1 MFGASRVE
9 SVRSRHVWRLARRSR
24 PNDEL
29 SEPTVLERLA
39 RVSARIAA
47 TGRNP
52 DEVAIVA
59 VTKGFDVSVCRLAL
73 QAGLRSLGENRVQEA
88 LKKMDEVPGADWH
101 LIGHLQTNKVKQAA
115 GRFALIQ
122 SVDSV
127 RLAEAIARHA
137 PSQAVLIEVN
147 IAREPQKSGAAPEDA
162 LELAV
167 GVANLLD
174 LQGLMG
180 MGPVTGDPA
189 PAFNELRRLHDDVEQ
204 RVGKGLPV
212 LSMGMS
218 GDFEAALAAGSTM
231 LRLGQALFGPRAT
244 QPQ

>member
-1 MFGASRVE
+1 V
-9 SVRSRHVWRLARRSR
+9 
-24 PNDEL
+24 
-29 SEPTVLERLA
+29 SEPTVVERLA

-59 VTKGFDVSVCRLAL
+59 VTKGFDVSACRLAL
-73 QAGLRSLGENRVQEA
+73 QAGLRMLGENRVQEA
-88 LKKMDEVPGADWH
+88 LKKMDQVEGPQWH

-122 SVDSV
+122 SVDSL

-137 PSQAVLIEVN
+137 PKQAVLVEVN
-147 IAREPQKSGAAPEDA
+147 IAREPQRSGVAPEQA
-162 LELAV
+162 LELAAAV
-167 GVANLLD
+167 NDLLD

-180 MGPVTGDPA
+180 MAPGEGDPA
-189 PAFNELRRLHDDVEQ
+189 PAFNELRRLHDEAEQ
-204 RVGKGLPV
+204 RVGRGLPI

-244 QPQ
+244 

>member
-1 MFGASRVE
+1 VT
-9 SVRSRHVWRLARRSR
+9 
-24 PNDEL
+24 
-29 SEPTVLERLA
+29 EPTVLERLA

-52 DEVAIVA
+52 DEIAIVA
-59 VTKGFDVSVCRLAL
+59 VTKGFGVEACREALA
-73 QAGLRSLGENRVQEA
+73 AGLRLLGENRVQEA
-88 LKKMDEVPGADWH
+88 LTKMDEVAGPAQWH

-115 GRFALIQ
+115 GRFTLIQ

-127 RLAEAIARHA
+127 RLAQAIARHA
-137 PSQAVLIEVN
+137 PKQSVLVEVN
-147 IAREPQKSGAAPEDA
+147 IAREPQRSGVAPEQA
-162 LELAV
+162 LEL
-167 GVANLLD
+167 VAEVAKLLD

-180 MGPVTGDPA
+180 MAPGEGDPA
-189 PAFNELRRLHDDVEQ
+189 PAFNELRRLHGEAEERIV
-204 RVGKGLPV
+204 KGLPI

-244 QPQ
+244 

>member
-1 MFGASRVE
+1 MT
-9 SVRSRHVWRLARRSR
+9 
-24 PNDEL
+24 
-29 SEPTVLERLA
+29 EPTVLERLA

-59 VTKGFDVSVCRLAL
+59 VTKGFGIDVCREALA
-73 QAGLRSLGENRVQEA
+73 AGLHVLGENRVQEA
-88 LKKMDEVPGADWH
+88 LPKIEAIDGAHWH

-122 SVDSV
+122 TVDSA
-127 RLAEAIARHA
+127 RLAEAIAGHA
-137 PSQAVLIEVN
+137 PGQAVLVEVN
-147 IAREPQKSGAAPEDA
+147 IARESQKSGVTPDEA
-162 LELAV
+162 LDLIKT
-167 GVANLLD
+167 VAGLLD

-180 MGPVTGDPA
+180 MGPSNGDPT
-189 PAFNELRRLHDDVEQ
+189 PAFNELRTLHDEAEQ
-204 RVGKGLPV
+204 RVGRGLPV

-231 LRLGQALFGPRAT
+231 LRLGQALFGPRAS
-244 QPQ
+244 PGARGALL